1 MLQPIVAGIVGALT
15 GFASS
20 FALVIAGLLA
30 VGATPAE
37 AASGLLVLC
46 LGQAGLAIALSAAFR
61 LPLSFAWSTPGAAL
75 LVAAEGA
82 VGDYRAAI
90 GAFIVCGLLIVI
102 TGLIRPLGRAMTRIP
117 MPLAG
122 AMLAGILL
130 PICIAPV
137 TAVVEQ
143 PLLAVPVVLVWLAL
157 VRLAPRWAVPAAM
170 LVAGIGIVIQANGGF
185 EAASAGALADGS
197 GMPAAS
203 LAPALTLTLPALDP
217 LVIASLG
224 LPLFIVTMAGQ
235 NVPGFAVLTTLGYP
249 PAPARA
255 VLVSS
260 GLVTAI
266 GAPLGGFAVNL
277 AALTAALM
285 AGPDAHPDRD
295 RRWIAPVAGG
305 VVYVLLGLSA
315 GAATALVTA
324 APPILII
331 AVAGL
336 ALLGALTTGLVAAFE
351 APETRLTAAVT
362 LVVVASGVVVAGVGS
377 AFWGLLVGAVV
388 LLVTRARRPRSTGDA
403 EAPAR

>member
-20 FALVIAGLLA
+20 FAIVIAGLLA

-46 LGQAGLAIALSAAFR
+46 LGQAGLAIAVSAAFR

-90 GAFIVCGLLIVI
+90 GAFIVCGLLIVV

-130 PICIAPV
+130 PLCIAPV

-143 PLLAVPVVLVWLAL
+143 PLLAVPVVLVWLLL

-170 LVAGIGIVIQANGGF
+170 LVAAIGIVIQAGG
-185 EAASAGALADGS
+185 APASGE

-203 LAPALTLTLPALDP
+203 LAPVLTLTLPTLDP

-324 APPILII
+324 APPVLII

-336 ALLGALTTGLVAAFE
+336 ALLGAFTTGLVAAFE

-362 LVVVASGVVVAGVGS
+362 LVVVASGVVVAGIGS

-388 LLVTRARRPRSTGDA
+388 LLVTRARRAAPR
-403 EAPAR
+403 

>member
-20 FALVIAGLLA
+20 FAIVIAGLLA

-90 GAFIVCGLLIVI
+90 GAFIVCGLLIVV

-130 PICIAPV
+130 PLCIAPV

-143 PLLAVPVVLVWLAL
+143 PLLAVPVVLVWLLL

-170 LVAGIGIVIQANGGF
+170 LVAAIGIVIQASG
-185 EAASAGALADGS
+185 AQAGVD
-197 GMPAAS
+197 GMPTAS
-203 LAPALTLTLPALDP
+203 LAPVLTLTLPTLDP

-324 APPILII
+324 APPVLII

-336 ALLGALTTGLVAAFE
+336 ALLGAFTTGLVTAFE

-362 LVVVASGVVVAGVGS
+362 LVVVASGVVVAGIGS

-388 LLVTRARRPRSTGDA
+388 LLVTRARRAAPR
-403 EAPAR
+403 